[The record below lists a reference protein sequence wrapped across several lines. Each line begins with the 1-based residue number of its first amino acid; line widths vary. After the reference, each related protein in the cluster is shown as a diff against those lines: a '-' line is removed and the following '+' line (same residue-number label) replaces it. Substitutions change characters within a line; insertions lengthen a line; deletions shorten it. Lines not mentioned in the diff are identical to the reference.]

1 MREAELSPDHCP
13 NCGRPLKFPADQTE
27 GLCPSCGIFVEILTP
42 LPKPGSMGL
51 AREHV
56 VAATK
61 RELER
66 LCRSHGLAIDGKKAD
81 LIARLIEYM
90 DRHGSRPQ
98 AGSEGRQA
106 VEQSPEAS
114 GLDDIVKRRELALLF
129 LNLEQILDEPDQPED
144 IKEEDRAAS
153 PEPSPESAAEV
164 ELAPPSPQPLL
175 EAPQPPEATSR
186 EELPPPLFAESSAEE
201 VGELSGDLADVET
214 FAPAPEV
221 HPPEPPSE
229 AEAQGEAVVAEPA
242 PHVETAGRSEPTSEV
257 QSGPAAS
264 RLRLDRAVFYIGAVH
279 VAVGGAAFL
288 LGSLLH
294 DMFRVPFFGDAYE
307 AFGSLNV
314 AAALIGV
321 ILALAG
327 IGAMAI
333 GLRGGVI
340 RARPVA
346 EA

>member
-13 NCGRPLKFPADQTE
+13 NCGRPLKFTDDQTE
-27 GLCPSCGIFVEILTP
+27 GLCPSCGIFVEIPRNFVDICEAIRRDQTLTP
-42 LPKPGSMGL
+42 LRKSGSMGL

-56 VAATK
+56 IAATR
-61 RELER
+61 RELEK
-66 LCRSHGLAIDGKKAD
+66 LCREHGLAVGGKKAD
-81 LIARLIEYM
+81 LIARLVEYI
-90 DRHGSRPQ
+90 DRRGSKL
-98 AGSEGRQA
+98 QA
-106 VEQSPEAS
+106 VSEKRDEPQSPAAS
-114 GLDDIVKRRELALLF
+114 GLDDIAKRAELALLF
-129 LNLEQILDEPDQPED
+129 LNLEQFLDEPEEADD
-144 IKEEDRAAS
+144 IKEEDRAPS
-153 PEPSPESAAEV
+153 SEPTPKPSAEV
-164 ELAPPSPQPLL
+164 
-175 EAPQPPEATSR
+175 PEATSR
-186 EELPPPLFAESSAEE
+186 GELPPPLFAETSAEE
-201 VGELSGDLADVET
+201 VGEFSGDYADVET
-214 FAPAPEV
+214 FAPAQEV

-257 QSGPAAS
+257 QSGPVPS
-264 RLRLDRAVFYIGAVH
+264 HLRLDRAVFYIGAVH
-279 VAVGGAAFL
+279 VAIGGAAFL

-340 RARPVA
+340 RAKPVA

>member
-27 GLCPSCGIFVEILTP
+27 GLCSSCGIFVEILTP

-51 AREHV
+51 ARENV
-56 VAATK
+56 IAATR

-66 LCRSHGLAIDGKKAD
+66 LCREHGLVVAGKKAD
-81 LIARLIEYM
+81 LIARLIEYI
-90 DRHGSRPQ
+90 DRQGSQPQ
-98 AGSEGRQA
+98 PVSERR
-106 VEQSPEAS
+106 EEPQSPAAS
-114 GLDDIVKRRELALLF
+114 GLDDIAKRAELALLF
-129 LNLEQILDEPDQPED
+129 LNLEQVLNEPDETDD

-153 PEPSPESAAEV
+153 SEPAPKPAAEV
-164 ELAPPSPQPLL
+164 EIAPPSPQPLS
-175 EAPQPPEATSR
+175 EPPQPPEATSR